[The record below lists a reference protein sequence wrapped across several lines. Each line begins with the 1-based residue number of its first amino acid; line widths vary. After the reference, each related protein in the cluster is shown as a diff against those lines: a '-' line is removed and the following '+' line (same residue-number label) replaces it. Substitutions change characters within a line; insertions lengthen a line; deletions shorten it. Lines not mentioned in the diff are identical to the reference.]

1 MRSLLAILRVA
12 GCQWPWMAAGILLG
26 VVVMAANAALMAL
39 SGWFIASMAVA
50 GVTAVPF
57 NYFFPAAAIRA
68 LAILRTVGR
77 YAERLVT
84 HGAAFRV
91 LAHLRVWLFRRL
103 EPLAPAGLERYA
115 GGDVAGRLRA
125 DVDALESLYLR
136 IVAPLATGGAAM
148 VLAVLVAAR
157 WSVPAALALLGFL
170 LAAGVALPLYAR
182 RLAEEPGRRSTELS
196 GELRTAVTEG
206 LQGAEELILLGAAQ
220 RQAARVDEI
229 SARLVAEQERLG
241 ALGGLTL
248 AGGIACGGLGV
259 AAVLSAGSTSVAAG
273 LISGPALVML
283 VLFAAAA
290 FEAAGG
296 MPAALQLVPA
306 AREAVRRIRELADAP
321 VPVPDPAAPAPLPA
335 GTGIVFRGVSS
346 AYDPALPVLRG
357 FNLEI
362 RPGERVALTG
372 PSGSGKST
380 VAEILLRFRGYEGS
394 VTVGGTEISR
404 LAADDL
410 RGLIAAVPQRPHLF
424 NATIRENIMVGK
436 PGAGEDEV
444 RRALEDACLAAWVDS
459 LPLGP
464 DTPVG
469 EGGSA
474 VSGGEA
480 RRIALARALVKEAP
494 ILVLDEP
501 TEGLDAAA
509 EREVVARLAARTA
522 GKTVLVI
529 THRPACLALA
539 DRVVRL
545 PMKRWNAGGNP

>member
-1 MRSLLAILRVA
+1 MRNLLAILRVA
-12 GCQWPWMAAGILLG
+12 GSQWPWMAAGIALG

-68 LAILRTVGR
+68 LAIIRTVGR

-84 HGAAFRV
+84 HEAAFRI
-91 LAHLRVWLFRRL
+91 LANLRVWLFRRL

-136 IVAPLATGGAAM
+136 IVAPLATGAAAM
-148 VLAVLVAAR
+148 VLAVLFAAR
-157 WSVPAALALLGFL
+157 WSVPAALALLAFL
-170 LAAGVALPLYAR
+170 LASGVALPLWAR
-182 RLAEEPGRRSTELS
+182 RLAEEPGRRSAKLS

-206 LQGAEELILLGAAQ
+206 LQGAEELILLGAAE
-220 RQAARVDEI
+220 RQAARVDEL

-248 AGGIACGGLGV
+248 AGGVACGGLGV
-259 AAVLSAGSTSVAAG
+259 AAVLYAGSTSVAAG

-321 VPVPDPAAPAPLPA
+321 VPVPDPSLPESLPA
-335 GTGIVFRGVSS
+335 GTGIAFRDVSS
-346 AYDPALPVLRG
+346 AYDPALPVLNG

-362 RPGERVALTG
+362 PPGGRVALTG
-372 PSGSGKST
+372 PSGIGKST
-380 VAEILLRFRGYEGS
+380 VAEILLRFRDYAGS
-394 VTVGGTEISR
+394 VTVGGAEIR
-404 LAADDL
+404 YLAAEEL
-410 RGLIAAVPQRPHLF
+410 RGLMAVVPQRPHLF
-424 NATIRENIMVGK
+424 NATIRENIMVGN
-436 PGAGEDEV
+436 PGAGDDAL
-444 RRALEDACLAAWVDS
+444 RRALEDSGLAAWVAA
-459 LPLGP
+459 LPVGVE
-464 DTPVG
+464 TPVG

-480 RRIALARALVKEAP
+480 RRIALARALVKDAP

-501 TEGLDAAA
+501 TEGLDAGT
-509 EREVVARLAARTA
+509 EGEVVARLAARTV

-545 PMKRWNAGGNP
+545 PVKR

>member
-1 MRSLLAILRVA
+1 MRELVRILAVSRR
-12 GCQWPWMAAGILLG
+12 QWPWMAAGIILG
-26 VVVMAANAALMAL
+26 VAVIAANAALMAL

-57 NYFFPAAAIRA
+57 NYFFPSAAIRA

-84 HGAAFRV
+84 HEAAFRI
-91 LAHLRVWLFRRL
+91 LADLRVWLFRRL

-136 IVAPLATGGAAM
+136 IVAPLATGAAAI
-148 VLAVLVAAR
+148 VLAVLFAVR
-157 WSVPAALALLGFL
+157 WSVPAALALLSFL
-170 LAAGVALPLYAR
+170 LAAGVVLPLIAR
-182 RLAEEPGRRSTELS
+182 RLAEEPGRRSADLA

-206 LQGAEELILLGAAQ
+206 LQGAEELILLGAAE
-220 RQAARVDEI
+220 RQAARVDLL

-241 ALGGLTL
+241 AIGGLTL
-248 AGGIACGGLGV
+248 AGGVACGGLGV
-259 AAVLSAGSTSVAAG
+259 AAVLLTGSASVATG

-321 VPVPDPAAPAPLPA
+321 APVPDPAELAPLPA
-335 GTGIVFRGVSS
+335 GTGIVFRNVYS
-346 AYDPALPVLRG
+346 AYDPALPVLEG
-357 FNLEI
+357 FSLEVP
-362 RPGERVALTG
+362 PGGRVALAG
-372 PSGSGKST
+372 PSGVGKST
-380 VAEILLRFRGYEGS
+380 VAEILLRFRDYAGS
-394 VTVGGTEISR
+394 VTVGGTEIR
-404 LAADDL
+404 DLAADEL
-410 RGLIAAVPQRPHLF
+410 RGVIAAVPQRPHLF
-424 NATIRENIMVGK
+424 NATIRENIMVGN
-436 PGAGEDEV
+436 PAAGDDAL
-444 RRALEDACLAAWVDS
+444 RHALEDAGLAAWVAG
-459 LPLGP
+459 LPLGME
-464 DTPVG
+464 TPVG

-480 RRIALARALVKEAP
+480 RRIALARALVKDAP
-494 ILVLDEP
+494 ILLLDEP
-501 TEGLDAAA
+501 TEGLDAGT

-529 THRPACLALA
+529 THRPACLVLA

-545 PMKRWNAGGNP
+545 SVKR